1 MSIPW
6 PPAIVKSRKL
16 SVYSVLARRSPVWNH
31 VLANALGEFN
41 ALSKKHDLG
50 VQLKP
55 SDQAPRDGGGADIA
69 INTGD
74 GKVSVSFPGADPVSN
89 TFDGRRMHGS
99 TLLLSR
105 HGVMVKAFIF
115 LPAHPEVNT
124 PSGPRLVGSK
134 VLTLIAVHELVH
146 ACGLDNGDHGKAGV
160 FQPTP
165 FVTPGDTASGDMPRI
180 QPTVDRYMPP
190 YELDDPTVKALRSI
204 WTNGA

>member
-6 PPAIVKSRKL
+6 PPATTRGRKL
-16 SVYSVLARRSPVWNH
+16 TVYSTLARRSPVWNH
-31 VLANALGEFN
+31 VLGHALADFN
-41 ALSKKHDLG
+41 ALSKKSGLG
-50 VQLKP
+50 IQLKP
-55 SDQAPRDGGGADIA
+55 SDQPPRDGGGADIA

-74 GKVSVSFPGADPVSN
+74 GKVSVSFPGADPESD
-89 TFDGRRMHGS
+89 TFDGKRMHGS

-105 HGVMVKAFIF
+105 QGVMLKAFIF

-134 VLTLIAVHELVH
+134 VLTLIAVHELIH
-146 ACGLDNGDHGKAGV
+146 ACGLENGDHGKAGV

-165 FVTPGDTASGDMPRI
+165 FVAPGDTAAGDMPRV

-190 YELDDPTVKALRSI
+190 YELDDQTVNALKSI
-204 WTNGA
+204 WTTGA

>member
-6 PPAIVKSRKL
+6 PPAIIRGRKL
-16 SVYSVLARRSPVWNH
+16 TVYSALARRSPVWNH
-31 VLANALGEFN
+31 VLAHALGEFN
-41 ALSKKHDLG
+41 ALSKKHGLG

-74 GKVSVSFPGADPVSN
+74 GKVSVSFPGADPVAN
-89 TFDGRRMHGS
+89 TFDGKRMHGS

-105 HGVMVKAFIF
+105 RGVMAKAFIF
-115 LPAHPEVNT
+115 LPARPEVNT

-134 VLTLIAVHELVH
+134 VLTLIAVHELLH
-146 ACGLDNGDHGKAGV
+146 ACGLENRDHGKAGV

-165 FVTPGDTASGDMPRI
+165 FVMPGDTASGDMPRI

-190 YELDDPTVKALRSI
+190 YELDDATVKAFQSI